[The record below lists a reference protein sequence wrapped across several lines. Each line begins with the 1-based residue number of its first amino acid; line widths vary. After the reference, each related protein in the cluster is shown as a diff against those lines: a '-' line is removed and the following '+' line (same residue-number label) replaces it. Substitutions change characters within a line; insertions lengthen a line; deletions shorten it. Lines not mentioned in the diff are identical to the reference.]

1 MYTLKRALHDI
12 YKKRP
17 FKQKAII
24 AFFENK
30 ADNTDDFIE
39 YMTNKNINYF
49 YSHWYIL
56 SARRYKQ
63 HFMRIVEFL
72 IEEHIK
78 NMTYFDF
85 IKAIQPQTIANL
97 MVDTQPIQADLG
109 KIFLLKPRYV
119 GESNV

>member
-12 YKKRP
+12 YKKRT
-17 FKQKAII
+17 FKQKAVIK
-24 AFFENK
+24 FFEDK
-30 ADNTDDFIE
+30 VDNTDDFIN
-39 YMTNKNINYF
+39 YMMNKDINYF
-49 YSHWYIL
+49 YSHWYTL

-63 HFMRIVEFL
+63 YFMKIFKYLV
-72 IEEHIK
+72 K
-78 NMTYFDF
+78 DAYFDF
-85 IKAIQPQTIANL
+85 IKVIQPQTVANL

>member
-1 MYTLKRALHDI
+1 MYTLKCALHDI

-17 FKQKAII
+17 FKQKAVIK
-24 AFFENK
+24 FFEDK
-30 ADNTDDFIE
+30 VDNTDDFMD
-39 YMTNKNINYF
+39 YMMNKDINYF

-72 IEEHIK
+72 IKEHIK

-85 IKAIQPQTIANL
+85 IKAVQPQMVANSI
-97 MVDTQPIQADLG
+97 VNIQPIQANLG
-109 KIFLLKPRYV
+109 KIFSLKPRYV